1 MAALTASETRP
12 RAVPADGHRAGVA
25 GTLRSEFTKIRSV
38 RSTYWTL
45 FLLVA
50 AGVAW
55 SIAYCAGEASRWA
68 SMAPQDRLGFDP
80 TQSSIVG
87 LALLG
92 QLVIVVLGTLTLTS
106 EYSTGMIR
114 TSLTVMPRRGVLYG
128 AKAAVLTAVALAVA
142 FVTSFASFFIGQA
155 LLTNTHVS
163 ATLSQPNVLRAVRG
177 AVRPVRLRPRGDN
190 PEHGRGDDSGVRAPV
205 PGAAAGQGAAE
216 HLVRG
221 RGPVAAGR
229 RRRQRDHEHPAGQQQ
244 PAPVL
249 RVGRVRGV
257 RRLHGDPAGT
267 RRGPVPRA
275 RRLASEPY
283 VTQNPPT

>member
-1 MAALTASETRP
+1 MAALTASPTRQ
-12 RAVPADGHRAGVA
+12 RTDPADGYRAGVA

-55 SIAYCAGEASRWA
+55 SIAFCAGEASRWA

-80 TQSSIVG
+80 TQSSVVG

-128 AKAAVLTAVALAVA
+128 AKAAVLTAVALVVA
-142 FVTSFASFFIGQA
+142 FVTSFASFFVGQA
-155 LLTNTHVS
+155 LLTSTHVS
-163 ATLSQPNVLRAVRG
+163 ATLSQPNVLRAVLGSALYVVLCGLFAFGLGAIIRSTAGAMTVAYGFLFLVPQLAKALPSSWYADVDRWLPGGDVVNAITNTQQVNNSPHLFSAWGEFAVFGAYTAILLVLG
-177 AVRPVRLRPRGDN
+177 AVLFRK
-190 PEHGRGDDSGVRAPV
+190 
-205 PGAAAGQGAAE
+205 
-216 HLVRG
+216 
-221 RGPVAAGR
+221 
-229 RRRQRDHEHPAGQQQ
+229 RDA
-244 PAPVL
+244 
-249 RVGRVRGV
+249 
-257 RRLHGDPAGT
+257 
-267 RRGPVPRA
+267 
-275 RRLASEPY
+275 
-283 VTQNPPT
+283 